1 MFFKICCKGTT
12 FFLYMQDFGRK
23 LSKIHA
29 KTSFPTSDAVL
40 FTIHYSLFIIHY
52 SLFTPHFRFGLLS
65 QGLDEGIDLLFGH
78 MLHHYHVG

>member
-29 KTSFPTSDAVL
+29 KTSFPASDAE
-40 FTIHYSLFIIHY
+40 
-52 SLFTPHFRFGLLS
+52 LFTPHFRFGHLS
-65 QGLDEGIDLLFGH
+65 QGFDEGIDLLFGH
-78 MLHHYHVG
+78 VLHHYHVG